1 MEHQTEK
8 KNSQWEDELLT
19 RIEQIE
25 ENSQDI
31 KIMTKKDYIVAGIVT
46 ALCLLFVIAGAF
58 II

>member
-8 KNSQWEDELLT
+8 KNSQWENELLA

-31 KIMTKKDYIVAGIVT
+31 KIMTKRDYIVAGIVT
-46 ALCLLFVIAGAF
+46 VVCLLFVIVGAF
-58 II
+58 I

>member
-8 KNSQWEDELLT
+8 KNSQWENELLA

-46 ALCLLFVIAGAF
+46 AVCLLFVIEGAF

>member
-1 MEHQTEK
+1 MDNQAERN
-8 KNSQWEDELLT
+8 NSQWEKELID

-31 KIMTKKDYIVAGIVT
+31 RIMTKKDYIMAGIVT

-58 II
+58 VI

>member
-8 KNSQWEDELLT
+8 KNSQWENELLA

-25 ENSQDI
+25 ENSQDV

-46 ALCLLFVIAGAF
+46 AVCLLFVIEGAF

>member
-8 KNSQWEDELLT
+8 KNSQWENELLA

-31 KIMTKKDYIVAGIVT
+31 KIMTKNDYIVAGIVT
-46 ALCLLFVIAGAF
+46 AVCLLFVIEGAF